1 MVEDDGQPAGAVGVS
16 RPRRG
21 QGESAGRSMNNL
33 YHLEIP
39 CQLADR
45 LRRIGAH
52 QVSIS
57 VDEYSQIEY
66 IDGIPYTKDGVQLMA
81 DVRRWALRLTDGS
94 ACLIDLDDMV
104 FVRNSGSTFALVE
117 TE

>member
-1 MVEDDGQPAGAVGVS
+1 
-16 RPRRG
+16 
-21 QGESAGRSMNNL
+21 MNNL

-52 QVSIS
+52 QVGIT

-94 ACLIDLDDMV
+94 ACLIDLNDMV